1 MVFEYCTTDLEIVL
15 NDSSIQLSQP
25 IVKAYMQ
32 MMLSAVAHLHSMG
45 IIHQV
50 GRLPPQCALW
60 ADLTAC
66 AYLRQDIKPNNFL
79 VSEDGSLKLTDFGMA
94 GFVPPPDREMQPQVV
109 TMYDARAP
117 CAPGCAAARGAD

>member
-32 MMLSAVAHLHSMG
+32 MMLSAVAHLHGMG

-50 GRLPPQCALW
+50 RRRRRSAPRQSF
-60 ADLTAC
+60 LTARF
-66 AYLRQDIKPNNFL
+66 YLRQDIKPNNFL

-109 TMYDARAP
+109 TMYGAP
-117 CAPGCAAARGAD
+117 APR